1 MYVYMPTMDGYGAS
15 VCIYTYNGRIWGLA
29 DLDPDSPL
37 QSRGG
42 GGGGGMVDFGSNLGS
57 EESSGKISEFAP
69 SSSYTQKN

>member
-1 MYVYMPTMDGYGAS
+1 MGPLYVYIPTMDGYGAS
-15 VCIYTYNGRIWGLA
+15 RISIRTV
-29 DLDPDSPL
+29 PCKV
-37 QSRGG
+37 GG